1 MPRRAENYKWP
12 LARYSPPPFR
22 INRLNLHGDVWSRI
36 VSTINFDEK
45 RKKEKKKSGI
55 AGETRE
61 FVYVY
66 YTLNWNSSS
75 VENLHSP
82 ARWWGRG
89 RRFQRLG
96 AELSE
101 LKI

>member
-1 MPRRAENYKWP
+1 M
-12 LARYSPPPFR
+12 
-22 INRLNLHGDVWSRI
+22 GI

-45 RKKEKKKSGI
+45 KKRKKNL
-55 AGETRE
+55 ARRE
-61 FVYVY
+61 NSYM
-66 YTLNWNSSS
+66 LNWNSSS

-82 ARWWGRG
+82 AWKGEERG